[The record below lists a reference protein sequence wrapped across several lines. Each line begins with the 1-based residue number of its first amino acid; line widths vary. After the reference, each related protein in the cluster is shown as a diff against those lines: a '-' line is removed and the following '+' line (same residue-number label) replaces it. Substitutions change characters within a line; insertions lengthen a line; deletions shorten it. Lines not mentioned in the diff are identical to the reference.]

1 MALDNTE
8 RAVLTIGALTK
19 LVQLKKETRTDDACG
34 LLVVEMLERLV
45 INGSVARRDAIL
57 LRFKNDESF
66 DSFFESRQLL
76 QAA

>member
-8 RAVLTIGALTK
+8 RAVLTIGALSK
-19 LVQLKKETRTDDACG
+19 LVQLKKETRADDASG

-45 INGSVARRDAIL
+45 INGSVANRDAIL

>member
-19 LVQLKKETRTDDACG
+19 LVQLKKETRIDDASG
-34 LLVVEMLERLV
+34 LMVVEMLERLV
-45 INGSVARRDAIL
+45 INGSVANRDAIL